1 MKTIAIHL
9 RLETASHRKRMMGI
23 FRHVGA
29 TNDWDMRIIPNEDAL
44 CELIETTNPAEQP
57 DGIIS
62 GVPYSERTRNTI
74 VQSGIPF
81 VGIGMNESELATH
94 GNLCRFVLNDNEGI
108 GKAAADHFLSL
119 GNFRS
124 FAFIPDTRGR
134 KWSVLRGNAF
144 ASRLNDKGIPCSI
157 YRMTANDASDL
168 SSFLKQ
174 LPKPAAVFAAWDGR
188 GADVIHAAHTTHLQ
202 IPDDLSVL
210 GVDDDDLIC
219 EHTVPTLSSIKTA
232 AEGMGEAAAKL
243 MKELLSGKTSKSSNA
258 VRCPLIGITER
269 GSTRPPMPAT
279 DLILRARTF
288 IDAEAENGITADDV
302 ALHLNISRR
311 LLDLRFKQYES
322 QSVAKCITDRKLEH
336 AKRLL
341 SDSRISVKK
350 AFTQVG
356 FGNIAY
362 AVRLFRETFGK
373 TPESWRQE
381 ELSIE
386 APVNGTRRKQTDA
399 LEQLTSITAQDT
411 AQLQKLVGQLDP
423 TAQFDAKS
431 LQSSLQRG
439 ETLLYVLRR
448 RSQIAACVTAVLFA
462 TPTGNHCRI
471 EDVVVDEKHRGKGL
485 GRKLMDQ
492 TIAILRKKHVGNIE
506 LTSRPSRVAANTLY
520 KSIGFTLH
528 KTNVYRHMIQSPV
541 GVGH

>member
-29 TNDWDMRIIPNEDAL
+29 DNDWDMRIIPNEDAL
-44 CELIETTNPAEQP
+44 CDLIESTNPAERP

-62 GVPYSERTRNTI
+62 GVPHSERTGDAI
-74 VQSGIPF
+74 VRSGIPF
-81 VGIGMNESELATH
+81 VGIGMGESELAAH
-94 GNLCRFVLNDNEGI
+94 GNRCRFVLNDNEGI
-108 GKAAADHFLSL
+108 GKAAADYFLSL

-134 KWSVLRGNAF
+134 KWSALRGNAF
-144 ASRLNDKGIPCSI
+144 ASRLNDKGISCST
-157 YRMTANDASDL
+157 YRTTANDASEL

-188 GADVIHAAHTTHLQ
+188 GADVIHAAHMTRLR

-219 EHTVPTLSSIKTA
+219 EHTIPTLSSIRTA
-232 AEGMGEAAAKL
+232 AEEMGEAAAEL
-243 MKELLSGKTSKSSNA
+243 MKTLLSGRTSRSSTA

-269 GSTRPPMPAT
+269 GSTRPPLPAT
-279 DLILRARTF
+279 DLILRALAF
-288 IDAEAENGITADDV
+288 IEAEARNDITADDV
-302 ALHLNISRR
+302 ARHLNISRR

-322 QSVAKCITDRKLEH
+322 QSVSKCISAHKLEF

-350 AFTQVG
+350 AFAQAG
-356 FGNIAY
+356 FGNVAY

-373 TPESWRQE
+373 TPECWRQE
-381 ELSIE
+381 QFPVE
-386 APVNGTRRKQTDA
+386 APGTGARHRQTDA
-399 LEQLTSITAQDT
+399 LEQLTSITAQDA
-411 AQLQKLVGQLDP
+411 AQLRKLVRQLDP
-423 TAQFDAKS
+423 TAQFDAKALQGS
-431 LQSSLQRG
+431 LRRG

-448 RSQIAACVTAVLFA
+448 RSQIVACATAVLFT
-462 TPTGNHCRI
+462 TPTGSHCRI
-471 EDVVVDEKHRGKGL
+471 EDVVVDERHRGRGL
-485 GRKLMDQ
+485 GRKVMDQ
-492 TIAILRKKHVGNIE
+492 TLAVLRKRHVGVVE
-506 LTSRPSRVAANTLY
+506 LTSRPSRVAANALY
-520 KSIGFTLH
+520 RSLGFALH
-528 KTNVYRHMIQSPV
+528 KTNVYKLTI
-541 GVGH
+541 G

>member
-29 TNDWDMRIIPNEDAL
+29 DNDWDMRIIPNEDAL
-44 CELIETTNPAEQP
+44 CEQIEAADPAERP

-62 GVPYSERTRNTI
+62 GVPYSERTRSTI
-74 VQSGIPF
+74 VKSGIPF
-81 VGIGMNESELATH
+81 VGIGMSESELAAH
-94 GNLCRFVLNDNEGI
+94 GNPCRFVLNDNEGI
-108 GKAAADHFLSL
+108 GKAAADYFLSL

-124 FAFIPDTRGR
+124 FAFIPDARGR

-144 ASRLNDKGIPCSI
+144 AARLNNKGISCSI
-157 YRMTANDASDL
+157 HHPAANDASDL
-168 SSFLKQ
+168 SSFLRQ
-174 LPKPAAVFAAWDGR
+174 LPKPAAVFAAWDGQ

-219 EHTVPTLSSIKTA
+219 EHTIPTLSSIKTA

-243 MKELLSGKTSKSSNA
+243 MKELLLSKTSTSSTA

-269 GSTRPPMPAT
+269 GSTRPPAPAT
-279 DLILRARTF
+279 DLILRAHAF
-288 IDAEAENGITADDV
+288 IKAEAKNGITADDV
-302 ALHLNISRR
+302 AQHLNISRR

-322 QSVAKCITDRKLEH
+322 QSVTKCITDRKFEH

-341 SDSRISVKK
+341 SVSRISVKK
-350 AFTQVG
+350 AFTQAG
-356 FGNIAY
+356 FGNAAY
-362 AVRLFRETFGK
+362 AVRLFRETFGE

-381 ELSIE
+381 QLSTE
-386 APVNGTRRKQTDA
+386 ASVNGTRRRQTDA

-411 AQLQKLVGQLDP
+411 TQLQKLVSQLDP
-423 TAQFDAKS
+423 TAQFDAKALQCS
-431 LQSSLQRG
+431 LRRG
-439 ETLLYVLRR
+439 ETLLYALRR
-448 RSQIAACVTAVLFA
+448 RSQIAACATAVLFT

-485 GRKLMDQ
+485 GRKLMEQ
-492 TIAILRKKHVGNIE
+492 TIAILRKKHVGSVE
-506 LTSRPSRVAANTLY
+506 LTSRSSRVAANALY
-520 KSIGFTLH
+520 RSLGFILH
-528 KTNVYRHMIQSPV
+528 KTNVYKYTIK
-541 GVGH
+541 

>member
-9 RLETASHRKRMMGI
+9 RLETASHRKRMTGI

-29 TNDWDMRIIPNEDAL
+29 SNDWDIRIIPNEDAL
-44 CELIETTNPAEQP
+44 CELIEANSPAERP

-74 VQSGIPF
+74 VRSGIPF
-81 VGIGMNESELATH
+81 VGIGMDETDLAAH
-94 GNLCRFVLNDNEGI
+94 GNLRRFVLNDNEGI
-108 GKAAADHFLSL
+108 GKAAADYFLTL

-134 KWSVLRGNAF
+134 KWSALRGDAF
-144 ASRLNDKGIPCSI
+144 AARLKGKGLACSI
-157 YRMTANDASDL
+157 YQTTANDTSDL
-168 SSFLKQ
+168 SSFLRQ

-188 GADVIHAAHTTHLQ
+188 GADVIHAAHTAQLQ

-219 EHTVPTLSSIKTA
+219 EHTIPTLSSIRTA

-243 MKELLSGKTSKSSNA
+243 MKELLSGKASRRSGV

-269 GSTRPPMPAT
+269 GSARPPAPAT
-279 DLILRARTF
+279 DLILRAHAF
-288 IDAEAENGITADDV
+288 IEAEAKNDITADDV
-302 ALHLNISRR
+302 ARHLNISRR

-322 QSVAKCITDRKLEH
+322 QSVSRCISGHKLEH
-336 AKRLL
+336 VKRLL
-341 SDSRISVKK
+341 SDSGLSVKT
-350 AFTQVG
+350 AFAQAG
-356 FGNIAY
+356 FGNVAY

-381 ELSIE
+381 QFPAE
-386 APVNGTRRKQTDA
+386 APVNGTRRRQTDA
-399 LEQLTSITAQDT
+399 LEQLTTVAARDA

-423 TAQFDAKS
+423 TARFDAKALQGS
-431 LQSSLQRG
+431 LRRG

-471 EDVVVDEKHRGKGL
+471 EDVVVDERHRGKGL
-485 GRKLMDQ
+485 GRKLMEQ
-492 TIAILRKKHVGNIE
+492 TIAILRQRHVGSIE
-506 LTSRPSRVAANTLY
+506 LTSRPSRVAANALY
-520 KSIGFTLH
+520 RSLGFTLH
-528 KTNVYRHMIQSPV
+528 KTNVYKFLVEYQP
-541 GVGH
+541 

>member
-23 FRHVGA
+23 FRQVGA
-29 TNDWDMRIIPNEDAL
+29 NNDWDMRIIPNEDTL
-44 CELIETTNPAEQP
+44 CEQIETANPAERP

-62 GVPYSERTRNTI
+62 GVPYSARTRNAI

-81 VGIGMNESELATH
+81 VGIGMSESELATH
-94 GNLCRFVLNDNEGI
+94 GNFCRFVLNDNESI
-108 GKAAADHFLSL
+108 GRAAADYFLSL

-144 ASRLNDKGIPCSI
+144 ASQLNVKGISCSI
-157 YRMTANDASDL
+157 YQTTANDASDL

-188 GADVIHAAHTTHLQ
+188 GADVIHAAHTTRLQ
-202 IPDDLSVL
+202 VPDDLSVL

-219 EHTVPTLSSIKTA
+219 EHTIPTLSSIKTA

-243 MKELLSGKTSKSSNA
+243 IKELLSGKTSKSSNA

-269 GSTRPPMPAT
+269 GSTRPPAPAT
-279 DLILRARTF
+279 DLILRAHAF
-288 IDAEAENGITADDV
+288 IDAEAKNGITADDV

-311 LLDLRFKQYES
+311 LLDLRFQQYES

-336 AKRLL
+336 VKRLL

-350 AFTQVG
+350 AFTLAG
-356 FGNIAY
+356 FGNAAY

-381 ELSIE
+381 QLSAE
-386 APVNGTRRKQTDA
+386 TSVSGTRHRQTDA

-411 AQLQKLVGQLDP
+411 AQLQKLVSQLDP
-423 TAQFDAKS
+423 SAQFDAKS
-431 LQSSLQRG
+431 LQSSLRRG

-448 RSQIAACVTAVLFA
+448 RSQIAACVTAILFA

-485 GRKLMDQ
+485 GRKLMEK
-492 TIAILRKKHVGNIE
+492 TIAILRQKHVRSVE
-506 LTSRPSRVAANTLY
+506 LTSRPSRVVANALY
-520 KSIGFTLH
+520 RSIGFTLH
-528 KTNVYRHMIQSPV
+528 KTNVYKYAIK
-541 GVGH
+541 

>member
-29 TNDWDMRIIPNEDAL
+29 NNDWDMRIIPNEDAL
-44 CELIETTNPAEQP
+44 CEQIETTNPAERL

-62 GVPYSERTRNTI
+62 GVPYSERTRSTI
-74 VQSGIPF
+74 VRSGIPF
-81 VGIGMNESELATH
+81 VGIGMSESDLAAH
-94 GNLCRFVLNDNEGI
+94 GNHCRFVLNDNEGI
-108 GKAAADHFLSL
+108 GRAAADYFLSL

-144 ASRLNDKGIPCSI
+144 AARLNDRGISCSI
-157 YRMTANDASDL
+157 YQTTANDASDL

-202 IPDDLSVL
+202 TPDELSVL
-210 GVDDDDLIC
+210 GVDDDDFIC

-243 MKELLSGKTSKSSNA
+243 MKELLAGKTSKSPGT

-269 GSTRPPMPAT
+269 GSTRPPVPAT
-279 DLILRARTF
+279 DLILRAHAF
-288 IDAEAENGITADDV
+288 IDAEAKNDITADDV
-302 ALHLNISRR
+302 ARHLNISRR

-322 QSVAKCITDRKLEH
+322 RSVSKCIADRKLEY

-350 AFTQVG
+350 AFAQAG
-356 FGNIAY
+356 FGNVAY

-381 ELSIE
+381 RLPAEV
-386 APVNGTRRKQTDA
+386 PVNGTRRSQTDA
-399 LEQLTSITAQDT
+399 LEQLTSISARD
-411 AQLQKLVGQLDP
+411 AARLHKLVDQLDP
-423 TAQFDAKS
+423 AARFDAKA
-431 LQSSLQRG
+431 LLKSLQRG

-448 RSQIAACVTAVLFA
+448 RSQIAACVTAVLFT
-462 TPTGNHCRI
+462 TPTGSHCRI
-471 EDVVVDEKHRGKGL
+471 EDVVVDERCRGKGL
-485 GRKLMDQ
+485 GRKLMEQ
-492 TIAILRKKHVGNIE
+492 IIAILRQRHIGSVE
-506 LTSRPSRVAANTLY
+506 LTSRPSRVAANALY
-520 KSIGFTLH
+520 KSLGFALH
-528 KTNVYRHMIQSPV
+528 RTNVYKYKITGR
-541 GVGH
+541 

>member
-29 TNDWDMRIIPNEDAL
+29 NNDWDMRIIPNEDAL
-44 CELIETTNPAEQP
+44 CEQIETTTPAERP

-62 GVPYSERTRNTI
+62 GVPYSERARNTI
-74 VQSGIPF
+74 VRSGIPF
-81 VGIGMNESELATH
+81 VGIGMDESELAAR
-94 GNLCRFVLNDNEGI
+94 GNRCRFVLNDNEGI
-108 GKAAADHFLSL
+108 GKAAADYFLSL

-124 FAFIPDTRGR
+124 FAFIPDIRGR

-144 ASRLNDKGIPCSI
+144 ASRLNDKGIPCPI
-157 YRMTANDASDL
+157 YRTTANDASDL
-168 SSFLKQ
+168 SAFLMQ

-188 GADVIHAAHTTHLQ
+188 GADVIHAAHTTRLQ

-219 EHTVPTLSSIKTA
+219 EHTIPTLSSIRTD

-243 MKELLSGKTSKSSNA
+243 MKELLSGKTSKSPSA

-279 DLILRARTF
+279 DLILRAHAF
-288 IDAEAENGITADDV
+288 IEAEAKNDITADDV
-302 ALHLNISRR
+302 AQHLNISRR

-322 QSVAKCITDRKLEH
+322 QSVSKCISGHKLEY
-336 AKRLL
+336 AKQLL
-341 SDSRISVKK
+341 SDSRNSVKK
-350 AFTQVG
+350 AFAQAG
-356 FGNIAY
+356 FGNVAY

-381 ELSIE
+381 QFPVE
-386 APVNGTRRKQTDA
+386 ASVTGTRRKHTDT
-399 LEQLTSITAQDT
+399 LEQLTSITARDA
-411 AQLQKLVGQLDP
+411 AQLQRLVGQLDP
-423 TAQFDAKS
+423 AAQFDAKALQGS
-431 LQSSLQRG
+431 LRRG

-448 RSQIAACVTAVLFA
+448 RSQIAACVTAVLFT
-462 TPTGNHCRI
+462 TPTGSHCRI
-471 EDVVVDEKHRGKGL
+471 EDVVVDERHRDKGL

-492 TIAILRKKHVGNIE
+492 TLAILRQRHVSGIE
-506 LTSRPSRVAANTLY
+506 LTSRPSRVAANALY
-520 KSIGFTLH
+520 RSIGFTLH
-528 KTNVYRHMIQSPV
+528 KTNVYKYTTR
-541 GVGH
+541 

>member
-29 TNDWDMRIIPNEDAL
+29 NNDWDMRIIPNEDTL
-44 CELIETTNPAEQP
+44 CEQIETANPAERP

-62 GVPYSERTRNTI
+62 GVPYSERTGDAI
-74 VQSGIPF
+74 VRSGIPF
-81 VGIGMNESELATH
+81 VGIGMSESELAAH

-108 GKAAADHFLSL
+108 GKAAADYFLSL

-144 ASRLNDKGIPCSI
+144 ASQLNDKGISCSI
-157 YRMTANDASDL
+157 YQTTANDASDL

-243 MKELLSGKTSKSSNA
+243 MKELLSGKTPKSSNT

-269 GSTRPPMPAT
+269 GSTRPPAPAT
-279 DLILRARTF
+279 DLILRAHAF
-288 IDAEAENGITADDV
+288 IDAEAKNGISADDV

-311 LLDLRFKQYES
+311 LLDLRFQQYES
-322 QSVAKCITDRKLEH
+322 QSVAKCITDRKLEQ

-341 SDSRISVKK
+341 SDNRISVKK
-350 AFTQVG
+350 AFTQAG
-356 FGNIAY
+356 FGNAAY

-381 ELSIE
+381 QLSAE
-386 APVNGTRRKQTDA
+386 ASVNGTRRKQTDA
-399 LEQLTSITAQDT
+399 LEQLTSVTAQDT
-411 AQLQKLVGQLDP
+411 AQLKKLVSQLDP
-423 TAQFDAKS
+423 SAQFDAKA
-431 LQSSLQRG
+431 LQSSLLRG
-439 ETLLYVLRR
+439 EILLYVLRR

-485 GRKLMDQ
+485 GRKLMEQ
-492 TIAILRKKHVGNIE
+492 TIAILRHRHVNSIE
-506 LTSRPSRVAANTLY
+506 LTSRPSRIAANALY
-520 KSIGFTLH
+520 QSIGFTLH
-528 KTNVYRHMIQSPV
+528 KTNVYKYTIK
-541 GVGH
+541 